1 MTARPTISG
10 SSAPQLLP
18 DPLSEAHGDLSLT
31 EAASFLRILEGVL
44 AKEAAPLGPAALL
57 AVLCFLKRVAALGAW
72 EPEPTTGPWEQ
83 LGQAVMSV
91 ASLVLEE
98 PLAGVWLS
106 VSEVRLAGLGATGP
120 WALVPTLSPI
130 CVAMGKSAPI
140 SELHFAIH
148 LEKLLVFLFYKLNFH
163 KQLLLNNS
171 FSN

>member
-98 PLAGVWLS
+98 PLAGVCVISNVYKSSS
-106 VSEVRLAGLGATGP
+106 VQFSSVQSPSRVQLFATP
-120 WALVPTLSPI
+120 
-130 CVAMGKSAPI
+130 
-140 SELHFAIH
+140 
-148 LEKLLVFLFYKLNFH
+148 
-163 KQLLLNNS
+163 
-171 FSN
+171 

>member
-91 ASLVLEE
+91 ASLALSMGEWSSGEGQQGSGGQAYSAHAQHRTYELKRTEQSTKDNKKLVLF
-98 PLAGVWLS
+98 S
-106 VSEVRLAGLGATGP
+106 
-120 WALVPTLSPI
+120 
-130 CVAMGKSAPI
+130 CV
-140 SELHFAIH
+140 L
-148 LEKLLVFLFYKLNFH
+148 
-163 KQLLLNNS
+163 
-171 FSN
+171 